1 MYQAHFKLYNDT
13 KNATSQKCGVR
24 LVFACTV
31 TVTYIATSWVCRML
45 YICHVTAGKTI
56 PPPRPSEPNPDYVQC
71 PHCERRFEEYA
82 AERHIP
88 FCKEKHARIE
98 RKAQDKAMDK
108 LNKRIQV
115 YYIVSV

>member
-1 MYQAHFKLYNDT
+1 MHIPPAIPHKII
-13 KNATSQKCGVR
+13 
-24 LVFACTV
+24 VFQV
-31 TVTYIATSWVCRML
+31 VYKILPRVYIYIATSWVCRML

-115 YYIVSV
+115 YIVSV